1 MCQVCSHN
9 QIKNIDRFLLTGAS
23 AAAVGKKYGFSTAA
37 VQRHQ
42 QHLTRKM
49 AQAEQRFHASL
60 HQGLLCKLNIVL
72 ELVLGVVRSAQA
84 GGDFKLFL
92 QATREVS
99 RIINLMLKMDVRLDP
114 EMIYCLVTSPQWDLQ
129 DSLLPDAFTSLVQT
143 RETLKTN
150 LFADCPDPEPE
161 LEPVPAAPLETREPE
176 LDTPTPQPAAPPETR
191 VGHRPPVAGHDP
203 RPKREKSAK
212 LPRKSAPSNDNSKEY
227 QADNLYEKNS
237 PEKRETLWEKFR
249 RKWEKS
255 GKLPGKTP
263 SSGDVN
269 QVYQ

>member
-1 MCQVCSHN
+1 
-9 QIKNIDRFLLTGAS
+9 
-23 AAAVGKKYGFSTAA
+23 
-37 VQRHQ
+37 
-42 QHLTRKM
+42 M
-49 AQAEQRFHASL
+49 ALAEKRFHAGL
-60 HQGLLCKLNIVL
+60 HQGLLCKLNIVF
-72 ELVLGVVRSAQA
+72 ELLLGVVRSSQA
-84 GGDFKLFL
+84 GRDFKLFL

-114 EMIYCLVTSPQWDLQ
+114 EMIYCLVASPQWDLQ

-150 LFADCPDPEPE
+150 LFAPCPDPEPE
-161 LEPVPAAPLETREPE
+161 SEPVSAVPLETREPK

-191 VGHRPPVAGHDP
+191 VGHRPPVAGNDP

-237 PEKRETLWEKFR
+237 PEKRVTLWEKFR

-255 GKLPGKTP
+255 GKLPGKTNP
-263 SSGDVN
+263 AN
-269 QVYQ
+269 INNELYQ